1 MSYRLLSKSHIAS
14 GLITEIVPHIRDYL
28 RGAYTLTPKVPISE
42 KDTLFDDYLVT
53 ATGIKTT

>member
-1 MSYRLLSKSHIAS
+1 MVIQTQIAS
-14 GLITEIVPHIRDYL
+14 GRFKTEILQHLRDYL